1 MSRRGTMKIRKIS
14 VKGLF
19 HTFDHEIRFN
29 DSGIAIIIGENGIG
43 KTTLLQIINSIFT
56 KKFDFLFTIDFN
68 LIEIFFS
75 RIKWSITKD
84 DDGNINI
91 NNPIKNDS
99 FTIKP
104 INERDAYFMRRF
116 LEQIN
121 EDEWFDRRIGRPVT
135 RDEIIKRYGQDPIAQ
150 SERPIWFDELITE
163 NRVMFIQTQRL
174 YKTEYNNE
182 RDHRKLEYMVDAY
195 SNELVDLL
203 RKNNTAFTSTSIQLD
218 STFPI
223 RLLKVLKKPKEVE
236 YVSKVI
242 DEINSLN
249 QYRSL
254 LSAVGIIDKQDDE
267 VINKSLETLNNPS
280 ALSILD
286 LYITDNKQKL
296 DVFRY
301 TAQKLNLLL
310 QIINK
315 RFKHKHLFIDKE
327 TGFVIKSESENK
339 DIAVKNLSSGEQ
351 NELIIFYNLLFKTT
365 KGDIVLIDEP
375 EISLHIAWQQQLI
388 ADLKEIAK
396 ETGISL
402 LIATHSPDIIGDN
415 WNLVQTLSSKE

>member
-1 MSRRGTMKIRKIS
+1 MKIRSIS

-68 LIEIFFS
+68 QIEIFFS
-75 RIKWSITKD
+75 KIKWSITKD
-84 DDGNINI
+84 NNGNINI
-91 NNPIKNDS
+91 TNLKNNDS
-99 FTIKP
+99 FTVKP
-104 INERDAYFMRRF
+104 INEREAYFMRRF

-135 RDEIIKRYGQDPIAQ
+135 RDEIIKRYGQNPISQ
-150 SERPIWFDELITE
+150 SEIPIWFDELIKE

-182 RDHRKLEYMVDAY
+182 RDHRKLEYMIDAY

-203 RKNNTAFTSTSIQLD
+203 RKNNNTFTSTSIQLD

-223 RLLKVLKKPKEVE
+223 RLLKALKKPKEVE
-236 YVSKVI
+236 YISEII

-296 DVFRY
+296 DVFRD

-315 RFKHKHLFIDKE
+315 RFKHKRLFIDKE
-327 TGFVIKSESENK
+327 TGFVIKSKSENK
-339 DIAVKNLSSGEQ
+339 DIAVKKLSSGEQ
-351 NELIIFYNLLFKTT
+351 NELIIFYNLLFKST

-388 ADLKEIAK
+388 TDLKEIAK

-402 LIATHSPDIIGDN
+402 LISTHSPDIIGDN

>member
-1 MSRRGTMKIRKIS
+1 MKIRKIS

-91 NNPIKNDS
+91 SNPIKNDS

-135 RDEIIKRYGQDPIAQ
+135 RDEIIKRYRQDPIAQ

-174 YKTEYNNE
+174 YKTEYDNE

-315 RFKHKHLFIDKE
+315 RFKHKHLFIDKD
-327 TGFVIKSESENK
+327 TGFVIKSKSENK

>member
-1 MSRRGTMKIRKIS
+1 MKIRKIS

-43 KTTLLQIINSIFT
+43 KTTLLQIINSIFN

-91 NNPIKNDS
+91 SNPIKNDS

-121 EDEWFDRRIGRPVT
+121 KDEWFDRRIGRPVT

-174 YKTEYNNE
+174 YKTEYDNE

-327 TGFVIKSESENK
+327 TGFVIKSKSENK